1 MNPRFRPAVSEP
13 IYLVISR
20 EQVNECDISGPLR
33 VLRQLQGNPEKA
45 VAACGRISLVIDG
58 YNNDPRELFE
68 IPEVRRFIKELDA
81 MWPYWF
87 FFLSQAD
94 DSIKVIESC
103 LCDSIEVVPG
113 VTSIDS
119 EGTPALPESTLL
131 GNEQLLRVTQS
142 AGEQDPGNIRGD
154 HQPDRQRRGRTH
166 RGGRLPVAVLRWAM
180 FIADLDAVLKVHT
193 Q

>member
-1 MNPRFRPAVSEP
+1 MNPRFLPAVSEP

-20 EQVNECDISGPLR
+20 EQINECDISGPLR

-58 YNNDPRELFE
+58 YNKDPRELFE

-81 MWPYWF
+81 IWPYWF

-119 EGTPALPESTLL
+119 EQLQNCLSRHFSAMNNYCESLRLPESKIQEISEGIISLID
-131 GNEQLLRVTQS
+131 NAAVERI
-142 AGEQDPGNIRGD
+142 EGD
-154 HQPDRQRRGRTH
+154 DYQ
-166 RGGRLPVAVLRWAM
+166 
-180 FIADLDAVLKVHT
+180 
-193 Q
+193 